1 MKKQFTDLKKSG
13 EILPINQLPVVSVLR
28 WNSLPPPSAGAMVAM
43 NSKGIVHRDLKP
55 QNILLAHDG
64 KSRNPHPA
72 DIRLKIADFGF
83 ARFLQDGVMA
93 ATLCGSPMYMV
104 RIMITFVMML
114 IDADDADDE
123 WEDCEEWWVA
133 DANDRLDAYCGR
145 LRRWSCHCSTTPR
158 PTYGKN

>member
-1 MKKQFTDLKKSG
+1 MTNSTKE
-13 EILPINQLPVVSVLR
+13 EILQSFAKFFEELTLFNANI
-28 WNSLPPPSAGAMVAM
+28 SAGAMVAM

-104 RIMITFVMML
+104 CKF
-114 IDADDADDE
+114 E
-123 WEDCEEWWVA
+123 VA
-133 DANDRLDAYCGR
+133 AIKMDNNG
-145 LRRWSCHCSTTPR
+145 H
-158 PTYGKN
+158 

>member
-1 MKKQFTDLKKSG
+1 MTNSTKE
-13 EILPINQLPVVSVLR
+13 EILQSFAKFFEELALFNANI
-28 WNSLPPPSAGAMVAM
+28 SAGAMVAM

-64 KSRNPHPA
+64 KTRNPHPA

-104 RIMITFVMML
+104 CKLKLLQVTRIIMVIN
-114 IDADDADDE
+114 
-123 WEDCEEWWVA
+123 C
-133 DANDRLDAYCGR
+133 
-145 LRRWSCHCSTTPR
+145 R
-158 PTYGKN
+158 PQK